1 MVAPRWLLIVVLLLS
16 SGVQAS
22 WREALPN
29 AQVVGSGELTLFGF
43 RIYTARLFSPATPF
57 TVNSPMALELTY
69 HRDID
74 RQDLVDAS
82 IDEIK
87 RISGKSVTAEQ
98 LEAWRQQMSQAFVD
112 VQPGMKIT
120 GVYLPGRE
128 ARFYVG
134 EKLQHVVPDSAFAK
148 AFFDIWLDPK
158 TRNPELRER
167 LLGKAQS

>member
-1 MVAPRWLLIVVLLLS
+1 MVVPRWLLVLLLI
-16 SGVQAS
+16 SGGAHAS
-22 WREALPN
+22 WREALPD

-43 RIYTARLFSPATPF
+43 RIYSARLFSPAKPF
-57 TVNSPMALELTY
+57 NVDAPMALELTY
-69 HRDID
+69 HRAID
-74 RQDLVDAS
+74 REDLVDAS

-87 RISGKSVTAEQ
+87 RISGSAVTAEQ
-98 LEAWRQQMSQAFVD
+98 LKTWRQQMDQSFVD

-120 GVYLPGRE
+120 GVYVPGRE

-148 AFFDIWLDPK
+148 AFFLIWLDPK

-167 LLGKAQS
+167 LLGKAES

>member
-1 MVAPRWLLIVVLLLS
+1 
-16 SGVQAS
+16 
-22 WREALPN
+22 
-29 AQVVGSGELTLFGF
+29 
-43 RIYTARLFSPATPF
+43 
-57 TVNSPMALELTY
+57 
-69 HRDID
+69 
-74 RQDLVDAS
+74 
-82 IDEIK
+82 IK

-98 LEAWRQQMSQAFVD
+98 LDAWRQQVSQAFVN

-148 AFFDIWLDPK
+148 AFLDIGLDPK